1 MEGNKENERK
11 EIFSERVRAGKRTY
25 FFDVKATR
33 SNDYYLT
40 ITESKRRY
48 KDDGYTYEKHKIFL
62 YKEDFN
68 KFMKALNTTV
78 DHVKEELLP
87 EVDFDKFDRERE
99 ASLMANDN
107 GSASVVDN
115 VESTEQIIEPIADS
129 ESEAVKEPEDNATIE
144 NELKWD

>member
-1 MEGNKENERK
+1 VEGNKDNERK

-68 KFMKALNTTV
+68 KFLKGLNATV

-99 ASLMANDN
+99 EYFNAKEN
-107 GSASVVDN
+107 GSSVSSDTESATLKTEEVSETDVDAT
-115 VESTEQIIEPIADS
+115 TE
-129 ESEAVKEPEDNATIE
+129 KEETTTVE